1 MKKSI
6 RKDSFFQGLRLS
18 VHQILYLAA
27 DFIENPTRHLEEIA
41 DSFQIDKN
49 TVSEVHEW
57 FRDLTQQWFVRTIE
71 DNPVKM
77 LGGKG
82 KFVEIDETAMFRAK
96 YNRGHMVDRPTVW
109 VFGLLER
116 QTNKIAMFQVVKRD
130 ARILLPI
137 IRRHVKPGTTI
148 ISDGWAAY
156 RRISQIPGRRYKH
169 KVINHKLHFVSP
181 TDPTVH
187 TQGIEASW
195 GALKSSLKSRH
206 GIRDY
211 MAKGH
216 LYNYIFRRYNN
227 KDKLLNRLI
236 MEMGYYNR
244 AQATLVPN
252 DFDELH
258 PAEDSDYS
266 DDDNDKDN
274 DDNEDVEDDEDDDE
288 NEDVEDDEDDDENDD
303 DNQSDIRGEEDD
315 NDNDSDEHRDR
326 QDDNGGDDEGD
337 DEDEDD
343 DDDEDEEEE
352 EEDDDHENDDKDESE
367 DEGKEA
373 DRRETR
379 TRHHSSN
386 DGSDSDGLNES
397 GNNKLRRP
405 ANANS
410 RTVQS
415 SSSSSSSDADS
426 SESEY
431 VLPRSSRFGQ
441 RMQKFD
447 KPSSSSGP
455 SNEKTKVN
463 NVKDSKSS
471 KKQKSRQKNAP
482 QSTSPALAR
491 SRNSSPL
498 SSAAEKAEIIHGT
511 SKASIR
517 RTQRGKGRRDG
528 MVFSAEIRQQ
538 QMDKNHRNSGKKPAR
553 GKGSRGGKVAN
564 QLRKEKE
571 DRLSRARDE
580 EANEDE
586 EAEERRNLIA
596 EKTKKTG
603 SKKTKKAKE
612 LGKAETQDANPI
624 AGRTRNAAAT
634 KTKEGNEVEEAEA
647 PISERTRNAGTKEP
661 KGQGKKKKNGG
672 KGKKNGS
679 KKKN

>member
-1 MKKSI
+1 MENERFK
-6 RKDSFFQGLRLS
+6 RK
-18 VHQILYLAA
+18 V
-27 DFIENPTRHLEEIA
+27 
-41 DSFQIDKN
+41 
-49 TVSEVHEW
+49 
-57 FRDLTQQWFVRTIE
+57 LTS
-71 DNPVKM
+71 
-77 LGGKG
+77 LGGIIVCMLFEMIYYTLPVDYQTLQTYTLKVSILI
-82 KFVEIDETAMFRAK
+82 FYIELVPIAWRFFTTFREMYRFSDAIPI
-96 YNRGHMVDRPTVW
+96 Y
-109 VFGLLER
+109 
-116 QTNKIAMFQVVKRD
+116 IALF
-130 ARILLPI
+130 L
-137 IRRHVKPGTTI
+137 G
-148 ISDGWAAY
+148 
-156 RRISQIPGRRYKH
+156 
-169 KVINHKLHFVSP
+169 N
-181 TDPTVH
+181 
-187 TQGIEASW
+187 
-195 GALKSSLKSRH
+195 
-206 GIRDY
+206 
-211 MAKGH
+211 
-216 LYNYIFRRYNN
+216 
-227 KDKLLNRLI
+227 KLLRFAHKPTTPGIFMALSDFYFVWDDRVL
-236 MEMGYYNR
+236 MDR
-244 AQATLVPN
+244 KVLVQN
-252 DFDELH
+252 IVYVTVKER
-258 PAEDSDYS
+258 
-266 DDDNDKDN
+266 
-274 DDNEDVEDDEDDDE
+274 
-288 NEDVEDDEDDDENDD
+288 
-303 DNQSDIRGEEDD
+303 I
-315 NDNDSDEHRDR
+315 DSDEHRDR